1 MLNIIFFIIYKYFS
15 FFEKLMASYT
25 SYEKNNENIQKI
37 MVNIKELV
45 SKKLIILINILF
57 NKDKYGWIS
66 SLKITEDDDQSI
78 KHYEDL
84 IYMINKMTEIE
95 PLRDIPNSMIENFS
109 QSLLLTRELI
119 VQINKLILKHFG

>member
-1 MLNIIFFIIYKYFS
+1 MT
-15 FFEKLMASYT
+15 SYT

-37 MVNIKELV
+37 MANIKELV
-45 SKKLIILINILF
+45 SKKLTILINILF

-66 SLKITEDDDQSI
+66 SLKISEDDEQSI

-95 PLRDIPNSMIENFS
+95 PLKDIPSSMIENFS

>member
-1 MLNIIFFIIYKYFS
+1 MT
-15 FFEKLMASYT
+15 SYT

-45 SKKLIILINILF
+45 SKMLTILINILF

-66 SLKITEDDDQSI
+66 SLKIQEDDEQSM
-78 KHYEDL
+78 KNYEDL
-84 IYMINKMTEIE
+84 IYMINKMIEFEPIKEI
-95 PLRDIPNSMIENFS
+95 PSSMIENFS
-109 QSLLLTRELI
+109 QNLLITRELI